1 MEPTSESRF
10 DPTSENRFD
19 ANFVAQILLELAHE
33 QSLAKLLQTLVKRV
47 MERPHI
53 VCAQAW
59 LIEKGDLC
67 ATCPRRPECPDQSR
81 CLHLAAAQGS
91 SIVGPGKGF
100 GRLDPETAREPLGVP
115 PIGSVVA
122 SGQQRAVPDLN
133 QQPVSSLDP
142 DWMREEG
149 IRGYVINPISC
160 KGETLGAIVS
170 ATREPFQDELRPWGP
185 VIANHIGAAI
195 ANAHAF
201 EEIRVAG
208 KRLEQANQTLEREL
222 AERKETEEKLRQS
235 EQRYR
240 RLVDT
245 ASEGIW
251 ELDEHY
257 VTTLVNPRMA
267 EMLGYEPKEMVGRKL
282 HEFLFEDDQA
292 EMSARIAARRQGL
305 TERYEQRYRRK
316 DGSAVWMYVSARTT
330 LDAEH
335 RFLGAYAMLTDITE
349 RKRAEEALH
358 RLNREL
364 RAISNCNQALLRAT
378 DEQSLLEKICR
389 IVSEEA
395 GYRMAWVG
403 YAEHDEAKRVRPVA
417 WTGTEEGYLTH
428 LGITWSDT
436 ERGCGPTGTAIR
448 SGKTCC
454 IQDFA
459 TDPRLAPWRESRL
472 LRDFRS
478 GIALPLKD
486 EHGNPFGSLTIY
498 SAQPNASALEE
509 EVRLLEELAGDL
521 AFGIVTLRSRAA
533 RERAEQQVAL
543 LSFALD
549 KGREAAF
556 LINDTAHFDYVNE
569 EACRVLGYS
578 RAELLGLGIGD
589 IDSDFPLER
598 WSDHW
603 RNLKAQR
610 SRTFESRHRTREG
623 RIFPVEISANYFEY
637 GGRAYHLAIVRD
649 ITERKRAEELLRE
662 GETRFRTF
670 VDHAADALFIYDLDQ
685 GTIVDVNRQACESTG
700 YTRQELIGTTAAAIH
715 LDSERAHLESVAQRS
730 AAGESVF
737 DTHWHRR
744 KDGTLFPVE
753 THTSQY
759 WYGGRHFL
767 LKVAR
772 DIFER
777 KRAEEALRRLN
788 RQLRA
793 ISNCN
798 QVLLRAADEQSL
810 LQEICRI
817 VCQDAGYR
825 VAWVGYA
832 EHDEAKSVRPV
843 AWTGAE
849 EETLANLGITWAN
862 TERGRGPSGTAIRTG
877 RTSSIEDYATDP
889 RGAPWRESA
898 LQHGFRSAIGLPL
911 MDEHANAFGTLN
923 IYSAQP
929 GAFTSEETR
938 LLEELAADL
947 AFGIVALRS
956 RAARER
962 AEQEVALLSFALD
975 KAREAAFLI
984 DDTAHFR
991 YVNEE
996 ACRVLGYSRAELLGM
1011 GIPDIDPEFP
1021 AARLSDHW
1029 SDLKARRSDSFES
1042 RHRTRDGRTFPV
1054 EISAN
1059 YFEYGNRPY
1068 NLSFARDITERK
1080 RAAEEVRNTA
1090 AQWQATFDAVQDLVL
1105 LLDKDFRILRA
1116 NRAAAE
1122 FLGLPFDKIVGG
1134 HCFGLIH
1141 GTSTP
1146 PAGCPL
1152 AKVCHSRRHEEVEV
1166 LARKGGP
1173 WLSVSV
1179 DPIFDS
1185 NGEITQVIH
1194 VARDITER
1202 KRAEEALRRSEAY
1215 LAEGQRLTHT
1225 GGWAW
1230 SLGSAERNYWSEEM
1244 YRIFGFESKET
1255 PPALERFLQRIHP
1268 DDYDRATK
1276 DWEKSLRAKADL
1288 MADYRTVLPDGT
1300 VRDIHILGHPVFGDT
1315 GELVEYVGTAVDVT
1329 ERKRTEEELRNHRE
1343 HLEDLVKQRTEELA
1357 EAKARAEAAN
1367 RAKGTFLANMS
1378 HELRTPLNAVLGFS
1392 RLLKNDPDVT
1402 PHQQEE
1408 LDIIVRSGEHLLN
1421 LINNVLDM
1429 AKIESGRVVLEESEV
1444 DLRRLLHE
1452 MQSLLGV
1459 GAVEKGLRFALEH
1472 DPDLPWFVAVDA
1484 GKLRQ
1489 VLLNLLGNAIKYTDS
1504 GGVKLRAR
1512 LASTHGSEKAKVRF
1526 EVEDSGPGISQEDCE
1541 RIFFPFVQLGDRVP
1555 TQAGTGLGL
1564 AICKQ
1569 YVELMGGQIGVTSK
1583 PGKGS
1588 VFYFEIPVRVLPS
1601 VAERDE
1607 LKNPRILGLAEG
1619 QPRYRLLIVEDQPE
1633 NRLLLRRLLEP
1644 LGFEFREAANGQEAV
1659 ALFEQWHPDL
1669 IWMDIRMPVM
1679 DGLEAVRR
1687 IRATQAGADTKII
1700 ALTAH
1705 ALQEE
1710 KEPIMAAGCDDLVR
1724 KPIREQELFGALA
1737 RQLRLKFI
1745 YEKAPPQEST
1755 PESPELAVRP
1765 EQLDALPAEL
1775 VRDLRQAVIELD
1787 TARTQALIQQV
1798 TERDASLGRALNTL
1812 ATQLGYK
1819 RLLKLLKK

>member
-1 MEPTSESRF
+1 MEPTSDNRF
-10 DPTSENRFD
+10 DP
-19 ANFVAQILLELAHE
+19 NFVAQILLELAHE
-33 QSLAKLLQTLVKRV
+33 QSLEMVVWKLAERV

-53 VCAQAW
+53 ACAQVW

-67 ATCPRRPECPDQSR
+67 ATCPRRPDCPDQSR
-81 CLHLAAAQGS
+81 CLHLAAAKAN

-100 GRLDPETAREPLGVP
+100 GRIDPETAREPLGVP
-115 PIGSVVA
+115 PIGSVVV
-122 SGQQRAVPDLN
+122 SGENRTVPDLN
-133 QQPVSSLDP
+133 QQPVSPLDP

-149 IRGYVINPISC
+149 IRGYAINPISH
-160 KGETLGAIVS
+160 KGETLGAILS
-170 ATREPFQDELRPWGP
+170 ATRAPFQDELRPWGP

-195 ANAHAF
+195 ANARAF
-201 EEIRVAG
+201 EEIRVAA
-208 KRLEQANQTLEREL
+208 KRLEQANHTLEGEL
-222 AERKETEEKLRQS
+222 ARRKETEEKLRES

-240 RLVDT
+240 RIVDT

-251 ELDEHY
+251 ALDEQFAA
-257 VTTLVNPRMA
+257 TLVNRRMA
-267 EMLGYEPKEMVGRKL
+267 EMLGYEPKEMMGRKL
-282 HEFLFEDDQA
+282 HEFLFEDDHA
-292 EMSARIAARRQGL
+292 EMSARIAARRQEL

-316 DGSAVWMYVSARTT
+316 DGSPVWMYVSATSMF
-330 LDAEH
+330 DAGH
-335 RFLGAYAMLTDITE
+335 RFIGSFAMLTDITE
-349 RKRAEEALH
+349 RKR
-358 RLNREL
+358 
-364 RAISNCNQALLRAT
+364 
-378 DEQSLLEKICR
+378 
-389 IVSEEA
+389 VS
-395 GYRMAWVG
+395 
-403 YAEHDEAKRVRPVA
+403 
-417 WTGTEEGYLTH
+417 
-428 LGITWSDT
+428 
-436 ERGCGPTGTAIR
+436 
-448 SGKTCC
+448 
-454 IQDFA
+454 
-459 TDPRLAPWRESRL
+459 
-472 LRDFRS
+472 
-478 GIALPLKD
+478 
-486 EHGNPFGSLTIY
+486 
-498 SAQPNASALEE
+498 
-509 EVRLLEELAGDL
+509 
-521 AFGIVTLRSRAA
+521 
-533 RERAEQQVAL
+533 
-543 LSFALD
+543 
-549 KGREAAF
+549 
-556 LINDTAHFDYVNE
+556 
-569 EACRVLGYS
+569 
-578 RAELLGLGIGD
+578 
-589 IDSDFPLER
+589 
-598 WSDHW
+598 
-603 RNLKAQR
+603 
-610 SRTFESRHRTREG
+610 
-623 RIFPVEISANYFEY
+623 
-637 GGRAYHLAIVRD
+637 
-649 ITERKRAEELLRE
+649 
-662 GETRFRTF
+662 
-670 VDHAADALFIYDLDQ
+670 
-685 GTIVDVNRQACESTG
+685 
-700 YTRQELIGTTAAAIH
+700 
-715 LDSERAHLESVAQRS
+715 
-730 AAGESVF
+730 
-737 DTHWHRR
+737 
-744 KDGTLFPVE
+744 
-753 THTSQY
+753 
-759 WYGGRHFL
+759 
-767 LKVAR
+767 
-772 DIFER
+772 
-777 KRAEEALRRLN
+777 EALRRSN
-788 RQLRA
+788 RELRA

-798 QVLLRAADEQSL
+798 QVLLRSTEEQSL
-810 LQEICRI
+810 VQEICRI
-817 VCQDAGYR
+817 VCEEAGYR

-849 EETLANLGITWAN
+849 DETLASLGITWAD

-877 RTSSIEDYATDP
+877 RTSCIEDYATDP
-889 RGAPWRESA
+889 RVAPWRENA
-898 LQHGFRSAIGLPL
+898 LRHGFRSAIALPL
-911 MDEHANAFGTLN
+911 KDEHANAFGTLN
-923 IYSAQP
+923 IYSSQP
-929 GAFTSEETR
+929 CAFPSEEIR
-938 LLEELAADL
+938 LLEELAGDM
-947 AFGIVALRS
+947 AFGIVTLRS
-956 RAARER
+956 RAARQR
-962 AEQEVALLSFALD
+962 AEQEVALLSFALS

-996 ACRVLGYSRAELLGM
+996 ACRSLGYSHAELLGM
-1011 GIPDIDPEFP
+1011 GIQDIDPEFP

-1029 SDLKARRSDSFES
+1029 SDLKAQRSASFES

-1059 YFEYGNRPY
+1059 YFEYEGRPY

-1080 RAAEEVRNTA
+1080 RAEEEVRNTA
-1090 AQWQATFDAVQDLVL
+1090 AQWQATFDTVQDLVL
-1105 LLDKDFRILRA
+1105 LLDQDFRILRA
-1116 NRAAAE
+1116 NRAAAK

-1141 GTSTP
+1141 GMSTP
-1146 PAGCPL
+1146 PAECPL
-1152 AKVCHSRRHEEVEV
+1152 AKMRQSRRHEEVEV

-1179 DPIFDS
+1179 DPIFDPS
-1185 NGEITQVIH
+1185 GGITQVIH

-1230 SLGSAERNYWSEEM
+1230 SPGTAERNYWSEEM
-1244 YRIFGFESKET
+1244 YRIFGFEAKEA

-1276 DWEKSLRAKADL
+1276 DWEKSLREKAEL

-1300 VRDIHILGHPVFGDT
+1300 VRDIHILGHPVLDDT
-1315 GELVEYVGTAVDVT
+1315 GELVEYVGTAMDVT
-1329 ERKRTEEELRNHRE
+1329 ERKRAEDELRKHRE
-1343 HLEDLVKQRTEELA
+1343 RLEDLVKQRTEQLA

-1402 PHQQEE
+1402 PHHREE

-1429 AKIESGRVVLEESEV
+1429 AKIESGRLALKESEF
-1444 DLRRLLHE
+1444 DLNQLMHE
-1452 MQSLLGV
+1452 MQSLMGA

-1472 DPDLPWFVAVDA
+1472 DPDLPRFVAVDA

-1512 LASTHGSEKAKVRF
+1512 LASIRGSEQAKVRF
-1526 EVEDSGPGISQEDCE
+1526 EVEDSGLGISPEDCE
-1541 RIFFPFVQLGDRVP
+1541 RIFFPFVQLGGQAP
-1555 TQAGTGLGL
+1555 AQAGTGLGL

-1644 LGFEFREAANGQEAV
+1644 LGFELREAANGQEAV

-1687 IRATQAGADTKII
+1687 IRAAKAGADTKII

-1705 ALQEE
+1705 ALEE
-1710 KEPIMAAGCDDLVR
+1710 EREPIMAAGCDDLVR

-1737 RQLRLKFI
+1737 RHLRLRFI
-1745 YEKAPPQEST
+1745 YEKASPQESA
-1755 PESPELAVRP
+1755 PEAPGLALRP

-1775 VRDLRQAVIELD
+1775 LQDLRQAVIELD
-1787 TARTQALIQQV
+1787 TARTHALIKQV
-1798 TERDASLGRALNTL
+1798 TERDASLGLALNTL
-1812 ATQLGYK
+1812 VTQLDYR
-1819 RLLKLLKK
+1819 RLLKLLKDVHPQGGQTL